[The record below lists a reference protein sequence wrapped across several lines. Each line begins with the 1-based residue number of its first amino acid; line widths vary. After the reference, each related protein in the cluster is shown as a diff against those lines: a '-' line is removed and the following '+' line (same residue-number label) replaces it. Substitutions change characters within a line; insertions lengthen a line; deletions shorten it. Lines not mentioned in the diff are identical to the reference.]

1 MNDTPSNRFPF
12 SERVSSQ
19 FEQRTK
25 LDASDREAVRRLDR
39 SSGHVPA
46 RLQLPV
52 ECSLA
57 DLADAVDEYD
67 RMKRRNMPARPGSE
81 PYTPAVDW
89 AAEPEGDSFSVSFGL
104 PAFGTVVWKCNAKMF
119 SECGV
124 YENSRK
130 EAAELWRTMRGE
142 TIGPSSPELD
152 EAYSG
157 LLLAYLQSRAT
168 SFRTPQDAELCAEEF
183 VQTIRRAAVE
193 MRRGEYALDLQSL
206 VSQAVRAARP
216 TPTGIDSLDA
226 ILGGGLVPGVY
237 VVAGDPGAGKTAL
250 AVQMLLYA
258 AHSCGE
264 DERAAYVM
272 LDQGGAPEIAK
283 RLVSL
288 AYAIRGAAGDVECQ
302 NKERAKLSNAA
313 RWDDV
318 ERGFYPAHVDEL
330 TNERAM
336 LFSLMDGSV
345 ANMKEKLDRFMREC
359 GVSLRFLCIDYYQLL
374 RDVGGYEASGET
386 VGSSAEFASL
396 VMRELR
402 TWATDNGVPV
412 VLVGQF
418 SKEAIQRHAKGVE
431 PVMTD
436 LLGAVDVPYQA
447 EAVIMLT
454 NSHDGTGLVTISD
467 AKHRH
472 AGNDAQSGRT
482 ARLRL
487 DGEHGL
493 FTEAG

>member
-1 MNDTPSNRFPF
+1 MSFF
-12 SERVSSQ
+12 SIFDQTDEDLSQ
-19 FEQRTK
+19 HEQRDALSK
-25 LDASDREAVRRLDR
+25 LDRDACRRLDK
-39 SSGHVPA
+39 SDGHVLA
-46 RLQLPV
+46 ALQLPV

-57 DLADAVDEYD
+57 DLADAVEKHD
-67 RMKRRNMPARPGSE
+67 RLIDNPPAWMDDGPAE
-81 PYTPAVDW
+81 PPVIDW
-89 AAEPEGDSFSVSFGL
+89 TAEPEGESFSVSFGR
-104 PAFGTVVWKCNAKMF
+104 PQFGSVVWECEVSFF
-119 SECGV
+119 SSGDKFD
-124 YENSRK
+124 SRRK
-130 EAAELWRTMRGE
+130 DASKLWERMRGE
-142 TIGPSSPELD
+142 SIEPVSHELGY
-152 EAYSG
+152 AYDA
-157 LLLAYLQSRAT
+157 LLLAHLQRLAP
-168 SFRTPQDAELCAEEF
+168 SFRTPSDAEREAEKIVQVVERAALEIRREEF
-183 VQTIRRAAVE
+183 AP
-193 MRRGEYALDLQSL
+193 DLQLL
-206 VSQAVRAARP
+206 VSQAVDSARP

-258 AHSCGE
+258 AHSCDE

-288 AYAIRGAAGDVECQ
+288 AYAVRGASGYVECQ
-302 NKERAKLSNAA
+302 NMDRCKLSNAA
-313 RWDDV
+313 QWDDV
-318 ERGFYPAHVDEL
+318 ERGLYPGYVDDL
-330 TNERAM
+330 TNGRAV

-345 ANMKEKLDRFMREC
+345 TKMKEALVRIMRE
-359 GVSLRFLCIDYYQLL
+359 GNVSLRFLAIDYYQLL
-374 RDVGGYEASGET
+374 RDVGSYEPTGET
-386 VGSSAEFASL
+386 VGSSTEYASL

-418 SKEAIQRHAKGVE
+418 SKEAITRHAKGAE

-447 EAVIMLT
+447 ESVLMLT
-454 NSHDGTGLVTISD
+454 NAHDGTGLVTISD

-493 FTEAG
+493 FTEADQ